1 MPKAAPEVTR
11 MKRTLNIR
19 HRQKGSFLIE
29 GLLAI
34 VIFSVGIIAL
44 MGLQAVSI
52 KNVTESN
59 YRSTAAL
66 LANKLVGQLWVANV
80 DDATVQTSYNTGG
93 TAYNQ
98 WAAEVAKG
106 LPNATGVSA
115 PAVVLANR
123 SATIT
128 LFWQVPGQPQ
138 HNFVVTTVIGRN

>member
-1 MPKAAPEVTR
+1 MNPT
-11 MKRTLNIR
+11 MNIR

-66 LANKLVGQLWVANV
+66 LANKLVGQMWVDNV
-80 DDATVQTSYNTGG
+80 NDPTVQTSYNAGG
-93 TAYNQ
+93 TAYNR
-98 WAAEVAKG
+98 WAGEVANA
-106 LPNATGVSA
+106 LPSATGANA
-115 PAVVLANR
+115 PAVVLLNGT
-123 SATIT
+123 ATIT
-128 LFWQVPGQPQ
+128 LFWQAPSQPQ
-138 HNFVVTTVIGRN
+138 HQYIVTTAIGRN